1 MLNVFV
7 QVMVMVVLCG
17 VEFRATSALCLAR
30 SATETPNQG
39 TLHDEELIPHLG
51 IRIFNIVVY
60 VVKSRDLPVLER
72 LQIAPVSWQAE
83 LSLLLPDVAQHCILS
98 DHDFRDNVQAEL
110 VPRLL
115 CQSPGYAITVGLL
128 LAEEAAVA

>member
-1 MLNVFV
+1 MLILVFS
-7 QVMVMVVLCG
+7 
-17 VEFRATSALCLAR
+17 FR
-30 SATETPNQG
+30 PNQG
-39 TLHDEELIPHLG
+39 TLHDDEWRLIPHLG

-98 DHDFRDNVQAEL
+98 GHDARDNVQAEL
-110 VPRLL
+110 P
-115 CQSPGYAITVGLL
+115 
-128 LAEEAAVA
+128 